1 MQARSADAE
10 PSTLKGADQGPGVI
24 GFMGFDLPEAVG
36 VAPWREAA
44 GRNGGIL
51 FYLHPLGVTCRARFG
66 SGQPAHHLQVAIP
79 QLRHREVIQFRFP

>member
-36 VAPWREAA
+36 VAPWIDAA

-51 FYLHPLGVTCRARFG
+51 F
-66 SGQPAHHLQVAIP
+66 
-79 QLRHREVIQFRFP
+79 

>member
-36 VAPWREAA
+36 VATWREGP

-51 FYLHPLGVTCRARFG
+51 SIAIRLG
-66 SGQPAHHLQVAIP
+66 
-79 QLRHREVIQFRFP
+79 